1 MKPSTTAAIYDPR
14 SSGAASLIDAVA
26 DWLMTQAL
34 GETEMEA
41 LIDGC
46 SNRLRAA
53 GIPLQRSHVAFRTLH
68 PLFEAV
74 SLTWRRGQGVET
86 TGHLHGSG
94 EHEIWRQS
102 PYYHMME
109 TGIGYLRRRLEGPEA
124 VRDFR
129 ILDEFHGE
137 GATDYLAY
145 MVEFGG
151 GVADE
156 GLREGICGSWITDRE
171 SGFHDSDI
179 RSLLRIQRR
188 LAVAC
193 KVTIK
198 DQIARNVVTTYLG
211 PVAGNQVLQGHIK
224 RGDGETVHTVVW
236 LSDMRDSTHMADTMQ
251 VDDFLRVLNG
261 YFECT
266 AGAVLAH
273 GGEVLMFIGDAV
285 LAMFPIRDGAA
296 SARAAC
302 EAALAA
308 GRDAEARLAAFNRER
323 AGSGVDIISFGLGL
337 HVGDVV
343 YGNIGVPDRLQFT
356 VVGAAANEV
365 ARLEDLTK
373 PLDRRILATAEFAD
387 NLPIAWESLGVHEL
401 KGVGQRREVFAAPPV

>member
-1 MKPSTTAAIYDPR
+1 MKPTTTAAIYDPR

-53 GIPLQRSHVAFRTLH
+53 GIPLLRSHVAFRTLH
-68 PLFEAV
+68 PLLEAV

-86 TGHLHGSG
+86 TGHPHGSG
-94 EHEIWRQS
+94 DLEQWRQG
-102 PYYHMME
+102 PYHHMME
-109 TGIGYLRRRLEGPEA
+109 TEIPYLRRRLEGPEA
-124 VRDFR
+124 VRDFP
-129 ILDEFHGE
+129 ILDALHGE

-151 GVADE
+151 IVADE
-156 GLREGICGSWITDRE
+156 GLRAGICGSWTTDRE
-171 SGFHDSDI
+171 SGFSDSDL

-198 DQIARNVVTTYLG
+198 EQIARNVVTTYLG
-211 PVAGNQVLQGHIK
+211 PEAGNQVLQGHIK
-224 RGDGETVHTVVW
+224 RGDGETVHAVVW
-236 LSDMRDSTHMADTMQ
+236 LSDLRDSTRMADTMK

-296 SARAAC
+296 SAPAAC

-308 GRDAEARLAAFNRER
+308 ARDAKARLAAFNRER
-323 AGSGVDIISFGLGL
+323 AGTEVDTLSFGLGL

-373 PLDRRILATAEFAD
+373 PLDRRILASAEFAD

-401 KGVGQRREVFAAPPV
+401 KGVGQRREVFAAPAA